1 MFGKH
6 IQPNAHERRDQLGQ
20 GIVRLSASN
29 EAEAEEV
36 ASSPFLY
43 ARVRSRVADERT
55 RREAGEGWLAFVGV
69 FWRAAPA
76 MALMAVI
83 AFALFWSARAVAP
96 SFSGLSDEALL
107 AAHNEAGVEYVVFSD
122 RKPLS
127 NDEVLTSILDADEPE
142 TSR

>member
-6 IQPNAHERRDQLGQ
+6 TQPDAHERRNQLGQ
-20 GIVRLSASN
+20 GLVRLSASN
-29 EAEAEEV
+29 EAEAEV
-36 ASSPFLY
+36 VSASPFLY
-43 ARVRSRVADERT
+43 ARVRSRIAAERA
-55 RREAGEGWLAFVGV
+55 RREAGEGWLALIGV
-69 FWRAAPA
+69 VWRAAPA
-76 MALMAVI
+76 MALMAVV

-96 SFSGLSDEALL
+96 SFGGFSDEALL

-127 NDEVLTSILDADEPE
+127 NDEVLASILDDEEAE